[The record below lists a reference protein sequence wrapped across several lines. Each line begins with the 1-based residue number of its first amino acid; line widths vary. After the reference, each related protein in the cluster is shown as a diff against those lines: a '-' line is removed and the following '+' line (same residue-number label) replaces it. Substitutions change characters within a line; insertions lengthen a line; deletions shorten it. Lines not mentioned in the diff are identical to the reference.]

1 MEPLIKA
8 ITGIIAGICMGK
20 SLLKMFSVPSKR
32 WKRVLLYLLL
42 GVAISLPS
50 WVGDE
55 NPILLFPV
63 FMLGFWL
70 LLPGE
75 KLPKFIMGGIFY
87 TLLIPVNMLVD
98 STYCGGTMLMV
109 AVGCKALCWCASA
122 WFLWRIV
129 PEDGLRL
136 SKKLWMLVGGL
147 TLAPLVSMLSFSIWG
162 NTFQTE
168 EEYQFYSDILRRF
181 SYTVLPFVLVSAL
194 TLLIAVVVLSRH
206 EALEQESKLAA
217 LREIYYVGMKQEQ
230 TGLRT
235 LRHDLRNHVT
245 AIQGLLEQDKRAEA
259 DRYLQ
264 ELTDSPALRGGG
276 RYSENDTANVV
287 LSSKAVQMAELG
299 LAPHFTVRLPETVS
313 IPAPELCAL
322 LGNALDNAIAGTVG
336 ASNKTVTLKVRLE
349 KGVFMLQVQ
358 NDVGGAIHTDFS
370 TTKADTARHGFGLAG
385 MREIARRHGGSL
397 DVGVKDGQFELLVCF
412 PCRQT

>member
-1 MEPLIKA
+1 MEPLIRA

-98 STYCGGTMLMV
+98 STYWGGTMQMV

-129 PEDGLRL
+129 PEGGLRL

-181 SYTVLPFVLVSAL
+181 GYTVLPFVLVSAL

-217 LREIYYVGMKQEQ
+217 LREIYYAGVKQEQ
-230 TGLRT
+230 MGLRT

-245 AIQGLLEQDKRAEA
+245 VLQGLLEQDKRGEAEL
-259 DRYLQ
+259 YLQ
-264 ELTDSPALRGGG
+264 SLTDSPALSGGG

-287 LSSKAVQMAELG
+287 LSSKAAQMAELG
-299 LAPHFTVRLPETVS
+299 LTPHFTVQLPETVS

-358 NDVGGAIHTDFS
+358 NDVGGAIHPDFS

-397 DVGVKDGQFELLVCF
+397 DAAVKNGRFELLVCF
-412 PCRQT
+412 PCREP

>member
-1 MEPLIKA
+1 MEPLIRA

-98 STYCGGTMLMV
+98 STYLGSTMQMV

-122 WFLWRIV
+122 WFLLRIV
-129 PEDGLRL
+129 PEGGLRL

-168 EEYQFYSDILRRF
+168 EQYLFYSYILRRF
-181 SYTVLPFVLVSAL
+181 GYTILPFVLISSL
-194 TLLIAVVVLSRH
+194 MLLIVVVVLSRH
-206 EALEQESKLAA
+206 ETLEQESKLAA
-217 LREIYYVGMKQEQ
+217 LRDVYYASVKQEQ

-287 LSSKAVQMAELG
+287 LCSKAAQMAELG
-299 LAPHFTVRLPETVS
+299 LIPDFTIQIPKAIS
-313 IPAPELCAL
+313 IPAPDLCAL
-322 LGNALDNAIAGTVG
+322 LCNALDNAIAGTVG

-349 KGVFMLQVQ
+349 KGLFMLQVQ
-358 NDVGGAIHTDFS
+358 NDLGGVIHADFS
-370 TTKADTARHGFGLAG
+370 TTKQDTARHGLGLAG
-385 MREIARRHGGSL
+385 MREIARRNGGSL
-397 DVGVKDGQFELLVCF
+397 DAAVKDGRFELLICF
-412 PCRQT
+412 PCREM